1 MPTKAVLNTMKLLYK
16 LNLLRIM
23 AKANLEHTLGLTVLR
38 VIKQNEPPVQI
49 ISIRG
54 NGHKVDH
61 DSKAQLRNKNWI
73 VIELWQKRCSN
84 PGRLGGTQAL

>member
-61 DSKAQLRNKNWI
+61 DLGLKNKNWI

-84 PGRLGGTQAL
+84 PGRLGGIHAL

>member
-54 NGHKVDH
+54 NGQKVDH
-61 DSKAQLRNKNWI
+61 SLRFKKKN
-73 VIELWQKRCSN
+73 LFLFR
-84 PGRLGGTQAL
+84 ALPKEKF